1 MPRKLNDFQFSDLNK
16 EIQIQKKIILKA
28 KEKMKAIFL
37 DYDLTVYAYNYR
49 KRTNNWITE
58 EWDWRFLLPASGN
71 NYRSGKIYPS

>member
-28 KEKMKAIFL
+28 KDKMKAIFL

-49 KRTNNWITE
+49 KRTNN
-58 EWDWRFLLPASGN
+58 F
-71 NYRSGKIYPS
+71 